1 MFDKYSGPQRENIK
15 RKGAKMKKGKREAFE
30 GNKDRLRRKEKRKVD
45 KQKKRSRLG
54 PGNDGEGGL
63 YF

>member
-30 GNKDRLRRKEKRKVD
+30 GNKDRLRRKGKRKVD
-45 KQKKRSRLG
+45 KQKKREQAGARK
-54 PGNDGEGGL
+54 
-63 YF
+63 

>member
-30 GNKDRLRRKEKRKVD
+30 GNKDKDRLRRKGKRKVD
-45 KQKKRSRLG
+45 KQKKREQAGARK
-54 PGNDGEGGL
+54 
-63 YF
+63 